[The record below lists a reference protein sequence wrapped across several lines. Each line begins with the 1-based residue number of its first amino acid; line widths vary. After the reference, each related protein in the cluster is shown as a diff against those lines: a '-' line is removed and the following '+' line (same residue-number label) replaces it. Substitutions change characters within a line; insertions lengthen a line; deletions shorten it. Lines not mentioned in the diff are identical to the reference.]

1 MTSRKV
7 TKKKINSY
15 SISPR
20 AKSDSEEDTNSSGSE
35 SYFDS
40 DESLSEDD
48 EREVSQGIVGE
59 IFSNKYICLKYLG
72 KGTFSRVWLVYD
84 LVTNNFLA
92 MKMVYSKYSED
103 AEHEIE
109 MYRNLG
115 SKYNHVTRFYD
126 SFIFNDQICLITELM
141 GVCLLDFV
149 KNYLNMKDMGK
160 HWNDKQ
166 ELNEVLPIEMVKLI
180 FKQLF
185 TGLNELHSKQIV
197 HTDIKPENVM
207 LNVFP
212 VKIQKVQKWF
222 IETGIKEKY
231 NEALHRSLPDTFNTV
246 DQSKKKQIKKKCRI
260 KVINLLRK
268 DISEI
273 INRYHEGIYKEKRN
287 KAESIIDIN
296 NVSDI
301 EELVEDCDSDDLFT
315 INSIDNLVCKII
327 DLGNAELLEDFEP
340 EAIQLRCYRAPENV
354 LFDFYN
360 TKADIW
366 TMGCMLFE
374 NLTGEFLF
382 EIDHELYQD
391 SLEKDLE
398 LLTQMYNTLGEMAV
412 EDTFKSP
419 YKDELFVGGTAKL
432 KDVSNDRLEPTP
444 LRKLLID
451 SNITGTDLD
460 LLTDLFKKIFCY
472 RQENR
477 IDAKEVLSHRW
488 FNK

>member
-1 MTSRKV
+1 MTTRKI
-7 TKKKINSY
+7 TKKKNQSYNKSLDRNSSSSGENSY
-15 SISPR
+15 S
-20 AKSDSEEDTNSSGSE
+20 SETD

-48 EREVSQGIVGE
+48 EYEVSQGIVGE
-59 IFSNKYICLKYLG
+59 IFSNKYICIKYLG

-109 MYRNLG
+109 MYRHLG
-115 SKYNHVTRFYD
+115 NKYNHVTRFYD
-126 SFIFNDQICLITELM
+126 NFIFNDQVCLITELM
-141 GVCLLDFV
+141 GICLLDFV
-149 KNYLNMKDMGK
+149 KNYLNMKDM
-160 HWNDKQ
+160 DKRWYDSP
-166 ELNEVLPIEMVKLI
+166 ESNEVLPIELVKLI

-185 TGLNELHSKQIV
+185 TGLHELHSKNIV
-197 HTDIKPENVM
+197 HTDIKPENIM
-207 LNVFP
+207 LNIFP
-212 VKIQKVQKWF
+212 VKIERIKKWF
-222 IETGIKEKY
+222 TETGIKDKY
-231 NEALHRSLPDTFNTV
+231 DELVLNLLPDTFNNAE
-246 DQSKKKQIKKKCRI
+246 SLKKKQIKKKCRI
-260 KVINLLRK
+260 KALNLLK
-268 DISEI
+268 QDIKKRI
-273 INRYHEGIYKEKRN
+273 IEYHEDILSEKRC
-287 KAESIIDIN
+287 KAESIIDID

-301 EELVEDCDSDDLFT
+301 EVDQVDSDDLFT

-327 DLGNAELLEDFEP
+327 DLGNAELVEDFEP

-391 SLEKDLE
+391 SLEKDIE
-398 LLTQMYNTLGEMAV
+398 LLAQMYNTLGKMSV
-412 EDTFKSP
+412 NDTYKSP
-419 YKDELFVGGTAKL
+419 YKEDFFINGTAKL
-432 KDVSNDRLEPTP
+432 KEVTNDRLEPTP
-444 LRKLLID
+444 VRELLLEGGIKD
-451 SNITGTDLD
+451 ANLE

-472 RQENR
+472 RHEDR
-477 IDAKEVLSHRW
+477 IDAQEVLSHIW
-488 FNK
+488 FNH